1 MGRFDFKKIISMK
14 KIDINNPIII
24 KNKIALSTSIF
35 EGKEIYEQ
43 GVEVKFKCPNCQINN
58 SLKIDND
65 SGSLLDD
72 LYIRKKLITKEEI
85 LKKQIAKESPKIY
98 KHLGQFMIFQNL
110 SALYLFFICDNCGA
124 KFMIAFSLPTAAS
137 VHLPVAKWKLATVP
151 AITASLVSTTVRPL
165 VITGTESLSA
175 YATTPAE
182 DCSSVCDKRAIPLI
196 NAP

>member
-110 SALYLFFICDNCGA
+110 SALYLFSICDNCGA
-124 KFMIAFSLPTAAS
+124 KFMIAFSFGESQLCIFVFYIS
-137 VHLPVAKWKLATVP
+137 GVWLIDEISTV
-151 AITASLVSTTVRPL
+151 
-165 VITGTESLSA
+165 
-175 YATTPAE
+175 
-182 DCSSVCDKRAIPLI
+182 
-196 NAP
+196 